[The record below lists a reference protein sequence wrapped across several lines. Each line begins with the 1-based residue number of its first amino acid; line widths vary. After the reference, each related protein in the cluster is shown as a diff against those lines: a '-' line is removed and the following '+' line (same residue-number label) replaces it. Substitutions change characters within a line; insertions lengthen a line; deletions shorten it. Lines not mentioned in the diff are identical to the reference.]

1 MVAKKIVDVLPDYL
15 EQILPEKRPK
25 FLAAFKAFKD
35 ETPLRLSTTKEF
47 KIPVRPLKG
56 LDVGR
61 VASWVEKNRKITTTK
76 AHKVYIPF
84 EELSQGKKKCST
96 LRDAFAEI
104 GDGLVAIINEDHMPK
119 GHRMKA
125 LKNQHIVLLTY
136 GAKTKRKFGFREQ
149 FQTFLSQLAHVD
161 APAVPRGTPAGV
173 VPLYSVFLSMTRR
186 SATSLYF
193 DLSLDELLRG
203 KTWGKNKKTNEWILW
218 RLMFAHMCAFEM
230 QAVKDNETAR
240 TGERQVSEPG
250 SAILFESGKLWHAGM
265 EGLEESTQPEVLLLF
280 QYGLEKIA
288 DLFDRRFNA
297 AGGFGQHP
305 WTAAIAQKQLQEVQ
319 KSTYDVSKVSLSL
332 MVSENTHT
340 PTGFRNG
347 HVQRSRR
354 GTFCISSDIPRQ
366 WSQ

>member
-15 EQILPEKRPK
+15 EQISPAKRQQ

-35 ETPLRLSTTKEF
+35 ETPLKLSTTKEF
-47 KIPVRPLKG
+47 KIPVRPLEVP
-56 LDVGR
+56 DVGR
-61 VASWVEKNRKITTTK
+61 LASWVEKKKKIRTTK
-76 AHKVYIPF
+76 ARKVYVGF
-84 EELSQGKKKCST
+84 GELAQGECSA
-96 LRDAFAEI
+96 LRDAFAKI
-104 GDGLVAIINEDHMPK
+104 ADGMVAKINEEHMPQ
-119 GHRMKA
+119 GHRMAEMK
-125 LKNQHIVLLTY
+125 KQHIVLLTY
-136 GAKTKRKFGFREQ
+136 GAKTERKFGFREQ
-149 FQTFLSQLAHVD
+149 LQKFLNQLAHVD

-173 VPLYSVFLSMTRR
+173 VPLYSLFVTMTRR

-193 DLSLDELLRG
+193 DLSLDELLCG
-203 KTWGKNKKTNEWILW
+203 KTWGEDEQTNEWILW

-230 QAVKDNETAR
+230 QAVKDKETAR

-265 EGLEESTQPEVLLLF
+265 EGLGESTQPEVLLLL
-280 QYGLEKIA
+280 QYCLKPILEK
-288 DLFDRRFNA
+288 FDRCFNA

-305 WTAAIAQKQLQEVQ
+305 WTAEIAQTQLQEVQ
-319 KSTYDVSKVSLSL
+319 EYTYDVSEVSLSL

-354 GTFCISSDIPRQ
+354 GTFSISSDIPRQ
-366 WSQ
+366 RSQ

>member
-1 MVAKKIVDVLPDYL
+1 MVAKKIVDVLPAYL

-47 KIPVRPLKG
+47 KIPVSPLKVP
-56 LDVGR
+56 DVRR
-61 VASWVEKNRKITTTK
+61 VASWVEKNKIITTK
-76 AHKVYIPF
+76 AHKVYIKF
-84 EELSQGKKKCST
+84 EELSQGTCST

-104 GDGLVAIINEDHMPK
+104 GDGLVAKINEEHMPK

-193 DLSLDELLRG
+193 DLSLDELLLG

-230 QAVKDNETAR
+230 QAVEDQETAR

-265 EGLEESTQPEVLLLF
+265 EGLSLSTQPEVLLLF

-347 HVQRSRR
+347 QVQRSRR

-366 WSQ
+366 RSQ